1 MHPQAFRETLLL
13 AGIHLSPGGG
23 ISADYQGRSSQLCRN
38 GILRHGVLIM
48 KKFIFVAYDITID
61 KIRRRLVKYLENYG
75 HRIQYSV
82 FCLRVT
88 ERELFELRQ
97 NIEKLTAPDQ
107 NKSVIF
113 IPGENAHIEEV
124 IPQNLDIIGDIK
136 SYRTESCVV

>member
-1 MHPQAFRETLLL
+1 
-13 AGIHLSPGGG
+13 
-23 ISADYQGRSSQLCRN
+23 
-38 GILRHGVLIM
+38 M

-97 NIEKLTAPDQ
+97 RIEELTAPDQ
-107 NKSVIF
+107 SKSVIF

>member
-1 MHPQAFRETLLL
+1 
-13 AGIHLSPGGG
+13 
-23 ISADYQGRSSQLCRN
+23 
-38 GILRHGVLIM
+38 M

-82 FCLRVT
+82 FCIRVT

-136 SYRTESCVV
+136 SYRTESCVI